1 MGCLP
6 ANQLQPSDDST
17 TTEQQRRHLVDVLLH
32 LAKGTRLEVGDY
44 ELLLTEQYVGG
55 DLTLEELVVRLE
67 TGWHQR

>member
-1 MGCLP
+1 MGCFH
-6 ANQLQPSDDST
+6 AKQLQPSGDST
-17 TTEQQRRHLVDVLLH
+17 TTEQQRRQLVDVLLH

-55 DLTLEELVVRLE
+55 DLTLQELGVRLE